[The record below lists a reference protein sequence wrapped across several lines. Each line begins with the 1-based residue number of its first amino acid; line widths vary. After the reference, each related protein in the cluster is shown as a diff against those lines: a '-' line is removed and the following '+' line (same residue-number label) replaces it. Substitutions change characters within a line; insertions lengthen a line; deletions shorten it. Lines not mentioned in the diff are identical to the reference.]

1 MPGKPLLGVVALSA
15 HLSAPNGYLAGVIRR
30 QLASMATCVAP
41 FTATDCVES
50 RLVPG
55 QTGPYAVGP
64 AQLDGT
70 TLSGT
75 ITFNQAP
82 NVDWAGVVLTAG
94 GPDGQRYLLDA
105 SGPERTEFFGSV

>member
-1 MPGKPLLGVVALSA
+1 
-15 HLSAPNGYLAGVIRR
+15 
-30 QLASMATCVAP
+30 MATCVAP